1 MRREWKFLL
10 ATIALAIVPV
20 VASGCAFDEE
30 VEAQDELGEEL
41 GEESAE
47 VPRHAVM
54 ICRDASFFK
63 NYDSSS
69 GPANFLYTMYE
80 GDKIGHTPGA
90 HPVHNGW
97 AATFDFG
104 KGQWGFVRIGC
115 IGKFDSW

>member
-10 ATIALAIVPV
+10 ATIALALLPV
-20 VASGCAFDEE
+20 AASGCAFEEGAPEDE
-30 VEAQDELGEEL
+30 VAEEL
-41 GEESAE
+41 GEEHAE

-54 ICRDASFFK
+54 ICRDASYFE
-63 NYDSSS
+63 NYDSSR
-69 GPANFLYTMYE
+69 GPVDFLYTMYE

-104 KGQWGFVRIGC
+104 KSQWGFVRIEC
-115 IGKFDSW
+115 IGRYDSW